1 MSEININQTDLTI
14 TVTPNTSSLTVFAGG
29 YAVAQGNTTEVQ
41 FNNGGVIAG
50 ANGLTYDQG
59 SQTTTAANLTV
70 TNNTDLGAIGNITIT
85 GGNSGEVLTTD
96 GSGGLSFSEIANANF
111 ASYAGNVLEAAQ
123 PNITSL
129 GTLSNLSVSG
139 NVSANF
145 FIGNGS
151 QLTGLADPSKIQN
164 GNSNVSVAANGNVTI
179 GVSGNANILTATGTG
194 IIVTAANLGNVG
206 NLKITGGN
214 NGQYLQTD
222 GTGNLAWVTGGGSGN
237 GAVGGSNTQVQYND
251 AGVFGGTA
259 GFTFDKGT
267 NALAVP
273 GSITAVGNVTGNYIL
288 GNGSLLTGIVTSA
301 NSIVNGNSNV
311 VVDANSNVRISI
323 TGQANIVDVGVA
335 TVTVTK
341 DLEVTGNFV
350 VTNGNIV
357 KSGTG
362 RYIGNASGLSQI
374 PGANVTGTVANA
386 TYATNAGT
394 VTTAAQPN
402 ITSVGTLT
410 SLGVSGNITAPN
422 IVANTGIFSGNG
434 SGLSAIT
441 AANIIGTVGNA
452 NYALNAGNANSAANA
467 THAVTANT
475 VVNASQPNITSV
487 GTLTSLAVTGNIS
500 AGNVSATTFTGTLS
514 GAATT
519 AGTVTTNA
527 QPNITSVGTLTSL
540 AVTGNISAGNVSAT
554 TFTGTLSGA
563 ATTAGTV
570 TTNAQPNITSLGTLT
585 SLVANSANIT
595 TANITTINSG
605 LMQNGNSNILINP
618 NGNITMCSAGGNTEI
633 TITNTGVNIHGT
645 LNVTGTFTA
654 GLLTFGTLIA
664 NTLQVNG
671 NSTLNNCNVTT
682 SLVANTLV
690 ANGFALKETI
700 VKLGNNT
707 GAGQGFVAVTIGNNA
722 GHGNFFVGT
731 DQIAIGN
738 SAGKVANLAANNVA
752 NFGIAIGS
760 QSRTGVNS
768 ISIGAYAGNV
778 SNSDMVNNSIVLN
791 ATGAGLVANVA
802 NSLTIKPIRSVNSTA
817 GLNALYYDSTTGE
830 IVVYIP

>member
-527 QPNITSVGTLTSL
+527 QPNITS
-540 AVTGNISAGNVSAT
+540 
-554 TFTGTLSGA
+554 
-563 ATTAGTV
+563 
-570 TTNAQPNITSLGTLT
+570 LGTLT